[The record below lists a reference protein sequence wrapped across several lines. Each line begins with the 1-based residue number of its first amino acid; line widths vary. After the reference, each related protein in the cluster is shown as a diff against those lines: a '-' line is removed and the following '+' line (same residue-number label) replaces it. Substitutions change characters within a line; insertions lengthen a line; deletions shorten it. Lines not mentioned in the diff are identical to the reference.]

1 MSSAFHPESHASVG
15 PLFPEREFSALAIP
29 ADIGALLEAIA
40 EAVLLVEGERIV
52 YANGAGRRLLKL
64 NEDGSLRSPPL
75 TEVLNSLESG
85 SGWEVVSRPWPR
97 QEAPSSPSLQ
107 VVTLRRG
114 SQSQGFPQCQL
125 DREREQ
131 LIYGIAHDLK
141 TPVQG
146 ITHLVSWIL
155 EDAGDRLPEE
165 SLYHLQLLRRRVHRL
180 ESLLNGLLGYL
191 KIGRGVET
199 PQGVNLRAL
208 VQQVVTQLNPAPG
221 YTLQVESECDEIFTE
236 RSLLQQVLTHL
247 LENAL
252 KHHHRPQGHIKITVQ
267 DQGQEYQF
275 AVQDDGPGIAPD
287 YHDKIFLLFQTLR
300 PRDELETIG
309 LGLAVVKKIVEA
321 KGGRLIL
328 QSKVGE
334 GSCFQF
340 SWPKSSPG
348 A

>member
-1 MSSAFHPESHASVG
+1 MSSAFHPESHSSVG

-29 ADIGALLEAIA
+29 ADTGALLEAIA

-52 YANGAGRRLLKL
+52 YANGAGRRLLEL
-64 NEDGSLRSPPL
+64 NRDGSLRSPQL
-75 TEVLNSLESG
+75 TEVLNSLKSE

-97 QEAPSSPSLQ
+97 QADPSSPFLQ

-114 SQSQGFPQCQL
+114 SPFQGVRQCQL

-165 SLYHLQLLRRRVHRL
+165 SLYHLQLLGGRVHRL
-180 ESLLNGLLGYL
+180 ESLLNGLLAYL
-191 KIGRGVET
+191 KIGRGIEV
-199 PQGVNLRAL
+199 PQGVNLRDL
-208 VQQVVTQLNPAPG
+208 VQQVVAPLNPAPG
-221 YTLQVESECDEIFTE
+221 YTLQIESECDEIYTE

-247 LENAL
+247 VDNAL
-252 KHHHRPQGHIKITVQ
+252 KHHHRPPGHIKITVH
-267 DQGQEYQF
+267 DQGQEYEF
-275 AVQDDGPGIAPD
+275 AVQDDGPGISPPD
-287 YHDKIFLLFQTLR
+287 HDKIFRLFQTLR

-321 KGGRLIL
+321 KGGHIIL
-328 QSKVGE
+328 QSQVGE